1 VHRYELISCH
11 DCGTLHRKRALRVRE
26 RARCTRCEAIL
37 YRGTSNDGHGRV
49 NRMIAITLGALLT
62 YFIAQFFPIVELEIN
77 GLTSSA
83 TMAGAIRVLW
93 AEHMEAVACMVFLF
107 TILFPLVEIGSL
119 LYVTFGLSAGRQ
131 VPGFHRLL
139 RAVQASRKW
148 GMIEVLMIG
157 ILITLFKMTSLARVV
172 PQPGV
177 FAFGALTVL
186 LAIVV
191 CIEPRALWQLG
202 DQVAPGTPPAVPV
215 PVMHYRR
222 HVPRPL
228 PGTHPLAQQYV
239 AVHARDGGHLLTC
252 DACGLVNTA
261 AASGGKRPKRQQCSR
276 CGSTLHARH
285 PNSIKLTWALL
296 IAALILYI
304 PANMLPVMYTRTLFG
319 TEDDTI
325 LSGVALFWN
334 SGSKFLA
341 VIIFIASIAVPV
353 LKLASLALLT
363 ATAQSASR
371 WRPRQRTS
379 LYRLVEFVGRWSMLD
394 IFVVTLT
401 VALVR
406 FQTVAV
412 ITAGPGALAFGAV
425 VVLTML
431 ASMRFDPRLIWDP
444 VVHELTTRGTEQSK
458 PSASKPSSSVSSGE
472 KYV

>member
-37 YRGTSNDGHGRV
+37 YRGTSNDGRGRV

-83 TMAGAIRVLW
+83 TIAGAIRVLW
-93 AEHMEAVACMVFLF
+93 LEHMEAVACMVFLF
-107 TILFPLVEIGSL
+107 TILFPLVELVAL

-157 ILITLFKMTSLARVV
+157 ILVTLFKMTSLARVM
-172 PQPGV
+172 PQPGL
-177 FAFGALTVL
+177 FAFGALTLL

-191 CIEPRALWQLG
+191 NIEPRALWQLG
-202 DQVAPGTPPAVPV
+202 DQLAPATPPAVPV

-222 HVPRPL
+222 HL
-228 PGTHPLAQQYV
+228 PPARSGTHPLAQQYV
-239 AVHARDGGHLLTC
+239 AVHARDGEQLLTC

-261 AASGGKRPKRQQCSR
+261 AGGQRAGRHKRQQCTR

-285 PNSIKLTWALL
+285 PNSIRLTWALL
-296 IAALILYI
+296 VAALILYI

-341 VIIFIASIAVPV
+341 IIIFIASIAVPV
-353 LKLASLALLT
+353 LKLGSLALLT
-363 ATAQSASR
+363 ATAQSGSR
-371 WRPRQRTS
+371 WRPRPRPS

-444 VVHELTTRGTEQSK
+444 VVHELSTRDTA
-458 PSASKPSSSVSSGE
+458 PSSTGASKHLSSGE